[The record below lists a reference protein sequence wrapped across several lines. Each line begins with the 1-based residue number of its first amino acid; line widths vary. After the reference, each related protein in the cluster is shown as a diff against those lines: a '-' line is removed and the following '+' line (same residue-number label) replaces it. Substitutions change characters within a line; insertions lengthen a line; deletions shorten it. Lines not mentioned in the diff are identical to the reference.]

1 MSFKGTGMVD
11 LEKLLQAFPREF
23 TIDQVVGRFGWS
35 VTRTRQAIVNGQ
47 QTDTVRVI
55 QEVRSPKGGTNHAIY
70 ENTQWR
76 KEWLKRAWR
85 SHEPIMDGERQEH
98 G

>member
-1 MSFKGTGMVD
+1 MTFKGSGMAD
-11 LEKLLQAFPREF
+11 LEKVLKRFPRDF
-23 TIDQVVGRFGWS
+23 TVDEIIGEFGWS
-35 VTRTRQAIVNGQ
+35 VTRARQAIVNGQ

-55 QEVRSPKGGTNHAIY
+55 AERQTDGRSHAIF

-76 KEWLKRAWR
+76 KEWLMRAWHGTVV
-85 SHEPIMDGERQEH
+85 SSEQEA

>member
-1 MSFKGTGMVD
+1 MVD
-11 LEKLLQAFPREF
+11 LEKILAAFPRDF
-23 TIDQVVGRFGWS
+23 TIDDVISEFGWS
-35 VTRTRQAIVNGQ
+35 VSRTRQAIVNGQ

-70 ENTQWR
+70 ENTRWR
-76 KEWLKRAWR
+76 KEWLMRAWHGTVA
-85 SHEPIMDGERQEH
+85 SSEQEA